1 MTLEADPVRLAQVLT
16 NLLNNAAKYTE
27 PGGQIWLT
35 ARRENDEAVVSV
47 RDTGL
52 GIPADMLP
60 RVFEMFAQESG
71 TRARSQGGLGL
82 GLAVAKRL
90 VEMHGGRI
98 EAHSAGPGQ
107 GSEFVLRLPLVG
119 PAPQLAAPPS
129 AATPMGKPLPAHRV
143 LLVDDSRDVVYT
155 LGSLLR
161 RMGQEVSTAAD
172 AAAALQQVRR
182 ERPDVVISD
191 IGMPEIDGYQFAR
204 LLRNEPGMEGV
215 VLVALTGYGQDSDR
229 ERAITAGFDRHLVKP
244 AGVQDLE
251 QLLASLPAA
260 PTRSEGPPQ
269 VGAPRPAAV
278 GTFK

>member
-1 MTLEADPVRLAQVLT
+1 
-16 NLLNNAAKYTE
+16 
-27 PGGQIWLT
+27 
-35 ARRENDEAVVSV
+35 
-47 RDTGL
+47 
-52 GIPADMLP
+52 
-60 RVFEMFAQESG
+60 
-71 TRARSQGGLGL
+71 
-82 GLAVAKRL
+82 
-90 VEMHGGRI
+90 
-98 EAHSAGPGQ
+98 
-107 GSEFVLRLPLVG
+107 
-119 PAPQLAAPPS
+119 
-129 AATPMGKPLPAHRV
+129 
-143 LLVDDSRDVVYT
+143 
-155 LGSLLR
+155 
-161 RMGQEVSTAAD
+161 
-172 AAAALQQVRR
+172 
-182 ERPDVVISD
+182 VISD